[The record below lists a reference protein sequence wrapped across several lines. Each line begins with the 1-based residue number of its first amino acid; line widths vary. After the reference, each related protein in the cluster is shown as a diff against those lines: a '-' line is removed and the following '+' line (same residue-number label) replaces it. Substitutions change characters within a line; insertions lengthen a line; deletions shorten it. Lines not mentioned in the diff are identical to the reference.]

1 MSVLH
6 HGSICGFLVL
16 RGTMITAH
24 HLTRLYCPCSL
35 YLHLHAPQSQKSAPH
50 PFLLHLQ
57 ELGLIHEAAIASRLP
72 HASIPDGTIPSRA
85 QSTLDLMKQRA
96 PRIYQPV
103 LSHSPLLGIPDFLEL
118 DSSTPIPSYRPIDV
132 KIASSPKPEHI
143 AQLAFYG
150 LLLGHLSGH
159 IPESGDLTLQDGER
173 QTIPLHDHIP
183 QVETAIQEIAEIQN
197 GREELPTLSSSD
209 CGMCGWREHC
219 LEILKARKDI
229 SLLNG
234 LGRGKKEAL
243 NEAGYEDLSDIAQ
256 ANSESLCEVRGVGE
270 TTAHRMIMQASVLLE
285 NEPEFLSTPLLPR
298 TETEL
303 YLDMECQQAS
313 QVIYLTGVLECRE
326 GEEEFRPLVAERP
339 EDEGQMWAEFLGYL
353 DELSNDLT
361 IYHYHHFEATHLRK
375 LAQRHGVEKEQEVKL
390 FGNRIDLHRVLK
402 ESVVL
407 PVHSYGLKTVAK
419 WMGFEWRETGS
430 DAAMSMLWFDLWLNS
445 GEREFLDLAVE
456 YNEDDCRATKR
467 VREWMEGMGVSRR
480 RYCQ

>member
-1 MSVLH
+1 
-6 HGSICGFLVL
+6 
-16 RGTMITAH
+16 MITANH
-24 HLTRLYCPCSL
+24 IQQFIICPCAL
-35 YLHLHAPQSQKSAPH
+35 YLDFRGPCNEKSDTH
-50 PFLLHLQ
+50 PFLEYLRD
-57 ELGLIHEAAIASRLP
+57 LGSDHEFTIASHLP
-72 HASIPDGTIPSRA
+72 HIRIPDGTIPQRA
-85 QSTLDLMKQRA
+85 QSTIALMRERA

-103 LSHSPLLGIPDFLEL
+103 LSSPPLLGIPDFLEL
-118 DSSTPIPSYRPIDV
+118 DSSPPIPSYRPIDV

-159 IPESGDLTLQDGER
+159 IPETGDLILENGES
-173 QTIPLHDHIP
+173 QTIPLQDHIP
-183 QVETAIQEIAEIQN
+183 EVERAIEEIAQIQN
-197 GREELPTLSSSD
+197 GREELPTLSSSE
-209 CGMCGWREHC
+209 CGMCAWRNHC
-219 LEILKARKDI
+219 LEILNARKDI

-234 LGRGKKEAL
+234 LGRGKKQAL
-243 NEAGYEDLSDIAQ
+243 NEAGYEDLLDISN
-256 ANSESLCEVRGVGE
+256 ANSEMLCEVRGVGE
-270 TTAHRMIMQASVLLE
+270 RTAHRMIMQASVLLE
-285 NEPEFLSTPLLPR
+285 NEPEFLSSPILPR

-313 QVIYLTGVLECRE
+313 QVIYLIGVLECRE
-326 GEEEFRPLVAERP
+326 REEEFRPFVAEKP
-339 EDEGQMWAEFLGYL
+339 ENEERMWAEFLGYL

-361 IYHYHHFEATHLRK
+361 IYHYHHFESTHLRK
-375 LAQRHGVEKEQEVKL
+375 LAERYGIEKEQERKL

-445 GEREFLDLAVE
+445 GRREFLDLAVE

-467 VREWMEGMGVSRR
+467 VREWLEGMGTP
-480 RYCQ
+480 